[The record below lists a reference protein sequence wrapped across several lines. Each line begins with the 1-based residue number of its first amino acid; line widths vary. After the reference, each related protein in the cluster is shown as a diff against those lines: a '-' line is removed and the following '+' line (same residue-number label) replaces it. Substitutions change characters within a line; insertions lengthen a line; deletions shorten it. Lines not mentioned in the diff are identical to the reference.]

1 MTAEKKKNVHAG
13 HRKRMRER
21 FINGGLTMFE
31 PHEVLEL
38 LLFEFIPVVNTNP
51 IGHALIDAFG
61 SVKGVLT
68 APYSELVKVPGI
80 GPKAAEGI
88 LSIYPFVSNDICDW
102 FRREGALTRYD
113 LAFLADWFMRG
124 AESPLGILIL
134 GADGC
139 FADYLALPIVRKDGM
154 IDAEYMFSDLGGKYE
169 NCNFSLF
176 VQPEDR
182 FSVEEISEIRR
193 YTFRASF
200 ILDEIYVMNGRE
212 PVPTLFADRFHD

>member
-13 HRKRMRER
+13 HRRRMRER
-21 FINGGLTMFE
+21 FLNGGLTMFE

-113 LAFLADWFMRG
+113 LAFLADWFMDWTPVG
-124 AESPLGILIL
+124 SAGIVLC
-134 GADGC
+134 G
-139 FADYLALPIVRKDGM
+139 KD
-154 IDAEYMFSDLGGKYE
+154 
-169 NCNFSLF
+169 
-176 VQPEDR
+176 R
-182 FSVEEISEIRR
+182 
-193 YTFRASF
+193 
-200 ILDEIYVMNGRE
+200 
-212 PVPTLFADRFHD
+212 RFHDFVRLRVSPDDLLFDFGRQIIQSAKGLNYYLLIKEDYSLLSREKAQVLRTITGRGHAYLLDVFVLEGFRPNSIIYGR